1 VTDLAPGEVVTGEEP
16 VRINEG
22 RDTADVSIAN
32 TGDRPV
38 QVGSHTHF
46 AEVNAAL
53 RFDREAAVGMRLN
66 VPAGTAVRFEPG
78 GTTTVELVALGGKR
92 RVNGLNG
99 LTNGSVENRDRVLR
113 RGREGGFKN
122 AGEGDGE

>member
-1 VTDLAPGEVVTGEEP
+1 MTDLAPGEVVTGEEP

-22 RDTADVSIAN
+22 RDTTDVSIAN

-113 RGREGGFKN
+113 RGREGGFKD
-122 AGEGDGE
+122 AGEGDAE

>member
-92 RVNGLNG
+92 RMNGLNG

>member
-1 VTDLAPGEVVTGEEP
+1 MTDLVPGEVVTGEDP

-22 RDTADVSIAN
+22 RDTADVSVAN

-53 RFDREAAVGMRLN
+53 RFDRGAAVGMRLN

-78 GTTTVELVALGGKR
+78 GTTTVELVSLGGKR

-99 LTNGSVENRDRVLR
+99 LTNGSLENRDRVLR
-113 RGREGGFKN
+113 RAREGGFEDT
-122 AGEGDGE
+122 GGGDAE

>member
-1 VTDLAPGEVVTGEEP
+1 M
-16 VRINEG
+16 
-22 RDTADVSIAN
+22 
-32 TGDRPV
+32 
-38 QVGSHTHF
+38 
-46 AEVNAAL
+46 
-53 RFDREAAVGMRLN
+53 GMRLN

-92 RVNGLNG
+92 RMNGLNG

>member
-1 VTDLAPGEVVTGEEP
+1 VTDLVPGEVVTGEDP

-22 RDTADVSIAN
+22 RETVEVGVAN

-53 RFDREAAVGMRLN
+53 RFDRGAAVGMRLN
-66 VPAGTAVRFEPG
+66 IPAGTAVRFEPG
-78 GTTTVELVALGGKR
+78 GETTVELVALGGKR

-113 RGREGGFKN
+113 RAREAGFEDTGG
-122 AGEGDGE
+122 GDAE